1 MRVIIAVHIGLA
13 ALMVAAML
21 FDAFRRR
28 RRELRAR
35 TSLSAQRHV
44 ESPPTLHPVVDPT
57 ICIGS
62 GACVAA
68 CPEKKP
74 LVMLNGRAFL
84 ADATGCIGHGACAAA
99 CPERAIT
106 LVFGTSRRG
115 VDLPTVSPRFESSAP
130 GVFVVGELGGMGLIA
145 NAVRQGVQAIDAI
158 ASEVAGARC
167 PDGAVPVLVVG
178 AGPAGI
184 AAGVAAKAKGLRARL
199 VEQQSDL
206 GGTVRSYP
214 RAKIVMTHPVE
225 LPGYGRV
232 RLRRTTKEALIEL
245 WRSVLEHTRVEPE
258 FGVRVEG
265 IAREGEVLRVDT
277 DRGPIRAMRVV
288 LAVGRRGRPRRIGVE
303 GEHLAGVRYALDDA
317 ALHGGRRCVVLGGGD
332 SALEAALA
340 LSAQPGT
347 VVTLAHRGNAF
358 ARAKSENRERVEAA
372 ERKGAMRVLLG
383 RTVSALD
390 GEAITLRSAEG
401 EAESVAVDEVFA
413 LLGNELPTEL
423 LERCGVSVRT
433 WRGEVYAPAMPED

>member
-1 MRVIIAVHIGLA
+1 MRLIIAVHLALA
-13 ALMVAAML
+13 ALMLAAMAS
-21 FDAFRRR
+21 DAWRRR

-35 TSLSAQRHV
+35 AALSKAV
-44 ESPPTLHPVVDPT
+44 DAEAPPTLHPQIDPML
-57 ICIGS
+57 CIGS

-68 CPEKKP
+68 CPETKP

-115 VDLPTVSPRFESSAP
+115 VDLPEVSPRFESSAP
-130 GVFVVGELGGMGLIA
+130 GISIVGELGGMGLIA
-145 NAVRQGVQAIDAI
+145 NAVRQGVQVIEAI
-158 ASEVAGARC
+158 ASELEGASF
-167 PDGAVPVLVVG
+167 PDGVVPVLVVG

-184 AAGVAAKAKGLRARL
+184 AAGVAAKAKGLRAR
-199 VEQQSDL
+199 VIEQQGDL

-214 RAKIVMTHPVE
+214 RAKVVMTHPVE

-245 WRSVLEHTRVEPE
+245 WRSVLDHTGVEPE

-265 IAREGEVLRVDT
+265 VERAGDLLRVET
-277 DRGPIRAMRVV
+277 DRGPILAVKVV
-288 LAVGRRGRPRRIGVE
+288 LAVGRRGRPRRIGVD
-303 GEHLAGVRYALDDA
+303 GERRVEVRYALDDA
-317 ALHGGRRCVVLGGGD
+317 ALHRGRRCVVLGGGD

-340 LSAQPGT
+340 LSAQPGS
-347 VVTLAHRGNAF
+347 VVTLAHRGAAF
-358 ARAKSENRERVEAA
+358 ARARSENRERVEAA
-372 ERKGAMRVLLG
+372 ERRGALRVLLG
-383 RTVSALD
+383 RTVAAVEH
-390 GEAITLRSAEG
+390 GTVTLRSGSDEV
-401 EAESVAVDEVFA
+401 ETVAVDEVFA

-423 LERCGVSVRT
+423 LARCGVSVRT
-433 WRGEVYAPAMPED
+433 WRGEVYAPAMPHD